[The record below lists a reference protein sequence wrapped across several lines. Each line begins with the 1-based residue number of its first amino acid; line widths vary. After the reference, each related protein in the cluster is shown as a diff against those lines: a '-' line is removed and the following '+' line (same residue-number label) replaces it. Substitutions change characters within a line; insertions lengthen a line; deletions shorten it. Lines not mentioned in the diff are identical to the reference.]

1 MAAPKAAAILVVDDN
16 PALREAI
23 ARSLTRRGYQV
34 TIAVDAVEG
43 LDRLQGAAFDVVIT
57 DLQGRERGGLWL
69 WRHALDVPPELTG
82 RVVLL
87 SSEAR
92 PEAHD
97 MTLVIHKE
105 RL

>member
-16 PALREAI
+16 PALRETI

-34 TIAVDAVEG
+34 PIAVDAVEG

-69 WRHALDVPPELTG
+69 GGATPGVRPALTG
-82 RVVLL
+82 RVGAL
-87 SSEAR
+87 SFEGR
-92 PEAHD
+92 PEAHEVT
-97 MTLVIHKE
+97 MG
-105 RL
+105 